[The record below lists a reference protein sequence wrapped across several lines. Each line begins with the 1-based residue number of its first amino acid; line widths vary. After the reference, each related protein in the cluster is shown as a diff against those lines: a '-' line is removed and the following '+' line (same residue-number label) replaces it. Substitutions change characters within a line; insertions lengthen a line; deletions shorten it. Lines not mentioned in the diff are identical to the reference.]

1 MTKTATKPRSAAQ
14 LANDERLRGGRKGP
28 AIHVPKG
35 GISTKDTEGGQ
46 KENISISTS
55 GGAEATSAGIDVIDA
70 HRMKDMAA
78 QEAFM
83 NEAVTVFIEADDD
96 PNAPVFVHCGHQG
109 VDQYVQRGVEQTIK
123 RRFLY
128 SLLAAKRKQFACS
141 FGKDGSGQEYNRLEG
156 RSRPTHNLQIVRD
169 DNPRGREWFNAV
181 MREQ

>member
-1 MTKTATKPRSAAQ
+1 MTKTATRPRSAAQ
-14 LANDERLRGGRKGP
+14 LANDERLRSGRSP

-35 GISTKDTEGGQ
+35 GISTRDAESGQ
-46 KENISISTS
+46 QENISISTS
-55 GGAEATSAGIDVIDA
+55 GKAEATSSGIEAIDA
-70 HRMKDMAA
+70 RHMKDKAE
-78 QEAFM
+78 QERFM
-83 NEAVTVFIEADDD
+83 NEPVTIFVESDDD
-96 PNAPVFVHCGHQG
+96 PNSPVFLSCGHNG
-109 VDQYVQRGVEQTIK
+109 IDQYVQRGVEQTIK

-156 RSRPTHNLQIVRD
+156 RSRPTHSLQIVRD